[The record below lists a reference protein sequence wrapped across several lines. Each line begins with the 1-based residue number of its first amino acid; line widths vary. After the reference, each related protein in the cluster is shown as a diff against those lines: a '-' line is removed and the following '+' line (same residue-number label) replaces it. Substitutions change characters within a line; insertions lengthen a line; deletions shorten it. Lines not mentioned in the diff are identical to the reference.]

1 MTREQMPMLIAV
13 AGTLILLT
21 LEKTWPAAK
30 GRARVTRHAGRNLSL
45 GLLNGIVLALL
56 AAPLLIVAAGWAE
69 ERNFGLLRLASFPSA
84 VATILGLMLFDG
96 WMYLWHRANHEIG
109 FLWRFHRVHH
119 NDPEMD
125 VTTAMRFHLGEMVI
139 STLLR
144 LMVIPLLGLTIG
156 QLLLYETLLFPV
168 ILFHHSNVRF
178 PERLDRRL
186 RALIVTPAIHRIHHS
201 EVRAETDSNYSSVF
215 SFWDRIAGTFRL
227 RPDGR
232 PVDFGLAEYRDD
244 YWQCLRG
251 MMLLPFSG
259 K

>member
-21 LEKTWPAAK
+21 LEKTWPAAQ

-232 PVDFGLAEYRDD
+232 PVDFGLAEYSDD
-244 YWQCLRG
+244 YWQRLRG

>member
-1 MTREQMPMLIAV
+1 MTQEQMPALIAV
-13 AGTLILLT
+13 VGTLILLI
-21 LEKTWPAAK
+21 LEKTWPEAK
-30 GRARVTRHAGRNLSL
+30 GRDRVTRHALRNLSL
-45 GLLNGIVLALL
+45 GWLNGIALALL
-56 AAPLLIVAAGWAE
+56 AAPLLVMAAGWAE
-69 ERNFGLLRLASFPSA
+69 ERNFGLLRLIPLPGA
-84 VATILGLMLFDG
+84 VATILGLVLFDG

-125 VTTAMRFHLGEMVI
+125 VTTTLRFHLGEI
-139 STLLR
+139 ALSTLLR
-144 LMVIPLLGLTIG
+144 LLVIPWLGLTIG

-178 PERLDRRL
+178 PERVDRRL
-186 RALIVTPAIHRIHHS
+186 RALIVTPAVHRIHHS
-201 EVRAETDSNYSSVF
+201 EIRVETDSNYSSIF
-215 SFWDRIAGTFRL
+215 SFWDRLAGTFRL

-244 YWQCLRG
+244 HWQRVRG
-251 MMLLPFSG
+251 MMLLPFSR